1 MSFLSN
7 LFKSQFDKTEIE
19 EMAAA
24 IPLFRNL
31 NRKDISALFPIIH
44 TRIYAPDEYI
54 FRQNDPGIA
63 IYIIQE
69 GEVCIKK
76 EYDDG
81 QTVELSRF
89 FKGDIFGELALVDD
103 DKRSASAVSAA
114 ECKIAVIFKPDL
126 EDFISK
132 NPRKGIVILH
142 SLAVIIAS
150 RLRKIDEAYT
160 NLYTK
165 TSIK

>member
-19 EMAAA
+19 EMASA

-31 NRKDISALFPIIH
+31 GRKDISSLFPIIH
-44 TRIYAPDEYI
+44 TRIYSPDEYI

-76 EYDDG
+76 EYNDG
-81 QTVELSRF
+81 KSVELTRF

-114 ECKIAVIFKPDL
+114 ESKIAVIFKPDL

-132 NPRKGIVILH
+132 NPRKGILILR
-142 SLAVIIAS
+142 SLSVIIAS
-150 RLRKIDEAYT
+150 RLRKIDEDYT